1 MAQVTT
7 THLVKFDSIFDRPL
21 DSVYNDGGIDQY
33 RMCEWGIM
41 KRAVEA
47 NASGLRGRK
56 IVALGASMSKFAI
69 VVARGSKIYEPEMLK
84 DQAIATT
91 PNNGSDFTTLKMM
104 DGFLAPEH
112 IKRVHSGSMLKR
124 LEAVR
129 DGKVA
134 AASVMEPWISVA
146 QKWGMRILIESH
158 STRSEAAGDDLD
170 GATLAKMFRA
180 QARAVELIEKDPT
193 PYVHY
198 FIAET
203 GGLLEPHELQTWRL
217 LHAAPQPYTRERFD
231 DTYNWTVKWNMTV
244 PGATYENTV
253 DNRAWQ

>member
-7 THLVKFDSIFDRPL
+7 SHIVKFDSIFDRPL
-21 DSVYNDGGIDQY
+21 DSVYNEGGIDQY

-47 NASGLRGRK
+47 KSEGRRERK

-69 VVARGSKIYEPEMLK
+69 VVSPKSKIYEPEMLK
-84 DQAIATT
+84 DQPIATT

-104 DGFLAPEH
+104 EGFLAQQH
-112 IKRVHSGSMLKR
+112 IKRIHAGSMLKR

-134 AASVMEPWISVA
+134 AASLMEPWISVA

-158 STRSEAAGDDLD
+158 STRSEAAGDELD
-170 GATLAKMFRA
+170 GPTLRKMFNA
-180 QARAVELIEKDPT
+180 QARACEVLEKDPT
-193 PYVHY
+193 PFIHY

-203 GGLLEPHELQTWRL
+203 GGLLEPKDFQTWRL
-217 LHAAPQPYTRERFD
+217 LHAPPQPYTRERFD
-231 DTYNWTVKWNMTV
+231 DTYDWTVKWNMTV
-244 PGATYENTV
+244 PGATYENIV